1 MAIHYNVPG
10 KKRKELANE
19 IGRWLGVEVKYL
31 GAPGFAYKVGF
42 ATIDKDGNFTVE
54 NTADEETVERLIEH
68 LYDEG
73 FEEIPSEYEPTAVS
87 ITLPNTM
94 TDGQIQNLRN
104 LIKAKGSLIKKA
116 LGVEALPITV
126 ESERITF
133 DWLPEFTD
141 SDELEAIVHLITSM
155 IELCKTQKKI
165 TVKEKDIENGKYA
178 FRCFL
183 LRLGFIGDKF
193 KDERKILLR
202 HFTGSSAFKEP
213 KGVTDNV

>member
-1 MAIHYNVPG
+1 MTTQKRRIIQWQFIQCSPER
-10 KKRKELANE
+10 KKGTANE
-19 IGRWLGVEVKYL
+19 SGVDRGRVKYL

-104 LIKAKGSLIKKA
+104 LIKAKGSLIKSTRVRHFQSRSRVK
-116 LGVEALPITV
+116 
-126 ESERITF
+126 RITF

-141 SDELEAIVHLITSM
+141 SENSKLVFLIT
-155 IELCKTQKKI
+155 
-165 TVKEKDIENGKYA
+165 
-178 FRCFL
+178 R
-183 LRLGFIGDKF
+183 
-193 KDERKILLR
+193 
-202 HFTGSSAFKEP
+202 
-213 KGVTDNV
+213 

>member
-73 FEEIPSEYEPTAVS
+73 FEEIPSEYKPTAVS

-104 LIKAKGSLIKKA
+104 LIKAKGSLIRKA

-133 DWLPEFTD
+133 DWLPKFTD

-165 TVKEKDIENGKYA
+165 TAKEKDIENGKYA

-183 LRLGFIGDKF
+183 LRLGFIGNKF

-202 HFTGSSAFKEP
+202 HFTGSSAYAKP
-213 KGVTDNV
+213 NIMRS